1 MIKWFAI
8 YILRNS
14 NSILIVDKFIV
25 LIKNIYRFDK
35 KVQLIS

>member
-8 YILRNS
+8 YTLRNS